1 MKIGFVTV
9 HVEDLE
15 KSIAFWRE
23 VMGLEVERRFPGGP
37 GVEIAFLH
45 DDGGHK
51 LELIAGTGH
60 KVSGEGFSVGFDVD
74 DMDATVAHLQRHG
87 VEITFGPRTMPSG
100 VRLLQARDIDGLAL
114 GFVQEPG

>member
-37 GVEIAFLH
+37 GVEI
-45 DDGGHK
+45 
-51 LELIAGTGH
+51 
-60 KVSGEGFSVGFDVD
+60 
-74 DMDATVAHLQRHG
+74 
-87 VEITFGPRTMPSG
+87 TFGPRTMPSG